1 MESVFNIFDENNN
14 HHTRRLRPA
23 NYLDLSRPHL
33 LIQGR
38 VAFVNSF
45 GFLNADQY
53 TMLRFTLIMTCILL
67 GANVIWFRWMR
78 INKENVITIHWYLFA
93 LLLITMVECG
103 CTFLEY
109 DIYNTSGHRMVSFTI
124 FNILFSAFRNALA
137 RLIGLLISLGY
148 GIVMNVLTRYLTKIG
163 LLTFLYFV
171 ANSLNLACFYIN
183 QHRPLSPS
191 FRFAAVIPEALFNI
205 LFLIWIIFSLIRTLA
220 YLKSKN

>member
-53 TMLRFTLIMTCILL
+53 TMLRFSLIMTCILL
-67 GANVIWFRWMR
+67 AANVIWFRWMR

-93 LLLITMVECG
+93 LLLITMVECA

-137 RLIGLLISLGY
+137 RLIALLISLGY

-183 QHRPLSPS
+183 
-191 FRFAAVIPEALFNI
+191 
-205 LFLIWIIFSLIRTLA
+205 
-220 YLKSKN
+220 